1 MKKMIFFLLLV
12 FTFITNVQAS
22 AECEIV
28 MDADS
33 GRILHAK
40 NITEKKLIAST
51 TKIMTTK

>member
-51 TKIMTTK
+51 TKIMTT